1 MILSEQVISFVFCF
15 VWGFVYYFLFNK
27 FKRFLC
33 YSKHKLLYNILFNF
47 ILSIC
52 FFNGDYSGYSIYSSI
67 IVSLSVQCVRFHPQV
82 AVDAEVG
89 TRHGNADAEH
99 HDGGH
104 DDEHHVRV
112 DEVDQ
117 LWFVSH

>member
-1 MILSEQVISFVFCF
+1 M
-15 VWGFVYYFLFNK
+15 
-27 FKRFLC
+27 
-33 YSKHKLLYNILFNF
+33 
-47 ILSIC
+47 SIC
-52 FFNGDYSGYSIYSSI
+52 FFNGDYGIYSSI
-67 IVSLSVQCVRFHPQV
+67 IVSLSVQCVRLHPQV
-82 AVDAEVG
+82 AGDGDVG
-89 TRHGNADAEH
+89 TEDGDADAEH